1 MHLIPLATN
10 IWAKERKRDEDHYLF
25 VLQGSG
31 PSNQYKR
38 LGEEFSQGHLVISPG
53 LIDFISPK
61 SINDSLLHRAFIFP

>member
-1 MHLIPLATN
+1 MHLIPLATVN
-10 IWAKERKRDEDHYLF
+10 ICERERDEDPYLF

-31 PSNQYKR
+31 PISNQYKR

-61 SINDSLLHRAFIFP
+61 TH

>member
-1 MHLIPLATN
+1 MHLIPLATVN
-10 IWAKERKRDEDHYLF
+10 ICERERDEDPYLL

-61 SINDSLLHRAFIFP
+61 MH